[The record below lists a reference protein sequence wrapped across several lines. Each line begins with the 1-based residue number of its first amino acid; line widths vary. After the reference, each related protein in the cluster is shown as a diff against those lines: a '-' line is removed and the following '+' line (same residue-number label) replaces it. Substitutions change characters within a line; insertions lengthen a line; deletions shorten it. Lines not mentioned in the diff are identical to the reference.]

1 MQLKYI
7 TFMLPFITLS
17 LEVVSGYLIHEDA
30 ETNLEFLL
38 RIDANKDEKLS
49 YKELVDAKIEEVT
62 LKIINLILD
71 FPNHKFFYRTKM
83 KSQNIYDF
91 KKMTK

>member
-7 TFMLPFITLS
+7 TFMLPFVTLS

-30 ETNLEFLL
+30 ESNIEFFL
-38 RIDANKDEKLS
+38 RIDVNKDEKLS

-71 FPNHKFFYRTKM
+71 FPNHNFFFSEQR
-83 KSQNIYDF
+83 
-91 KKMTK
+91 